1 MNSKYFISLW
11 AAVFVAILSLTS
23 CDQTENPVNQ
33 NSPQTSYQDLYNQLQ
48 SALENSKSIEDLQQ
62 RKAVLY
68 TEMKAWDWNIS
79 TSTRTASDL
88 PFEKQKEF
96 LQNTLS
102 PQMLQWINRLQD
114 SFVSNVNSI
123 SIEQIANDNTLKV
136 TEKQMLVA
144 ILAGGDYLKKMIQT
158 TQTRAASDCY
168 AKYQRDC
175 ERALQTYA
183 VSGTVGSLA
192 GGLLGLAGATAVCA
206 LQLSWAEDDYN
217 DCLAGK

>member
-1 MNSKYFISLW
+1 MNSKYLISLLV
-11 AAVFVAILSLTS
+11 AAFVAILSFTS
-23 CDQTENPVNQ
+23 CEQTESPVNQ
-33 NSPQTSYQDLYNQLQ
+33 DPSQTSYQDLYNLFQN
-48 SALENSKSIEDLQQ
+48 ALENTKSIEDLQQ
-62 RKAVLY
+62 RKKVLY
-68 TEMKAWDWNIS
+68 TEMKVWDWNIS

-88 PFEKQKEF
+88 SFEEQKAF

-102 PQMLQWINRLQD
+102 PPMLQWVNRLQD
-114 SFVSNVNSI
+114 SFVSNANSI
-123 SIEQIANDNTLKV
+123 SVEQIANDNTLKA

-144 ILAGGDYLKKMIQT
+144 ILAGGDYLKEMVQT
-158 TQTRAASDCY
+158 AQTRAASDCY
-168 AKYQRDC
+168 GKYQRDC